1 MNKVKRSLY
10 ILLMLTLLLT
20 LCACG
25 GTKAEPEKPVR
36 ETPAATPAET
46 TREPTPEPVV
56 TEQEA
61 NAGEY
66 TFLCARFSAAY
77 MDRMYELG
85 GAGSDLP
92 DQYVAMPDMVGETV
106 TLEAD
111 GSGYLYWG
119 DNNQGPIDWWKMD
132 GDALQFQAGVAV
144 IDGTIADGLMTLTI
158 DDGFSALFAAPG
170 ADTSG
175 VEPITLGEF
184 ASMLRG
190 PEPAASVPAELPVEG
205 EYELFAVEYEGAL
218 VYSADLGVSST
229 LTLADGGTG
238 RMTSDNETMDITV
251 WTLEGEALTITLADG
266 DSAGGKLHGGV
277 IELDIYG
284 TGYMI
289 FFYAKE
295 GADLSGYAPMTMEE
309 YQSKPESLLYALWAG
324 LDLNA
329 GIHLNYDMHT
339 DYMDA
344 DQSYDVHGKDGVY
357 YSRRTTRVSG
367 FENTVVTFFRD
378 GTAYNLYPDDM
389 TGIIAT
395 TTTSSYIAE
404 NIMLMDHLLS
414 DIRGYALRKD
424 YTTQTQEIEG
434 VSYTVELFPETDST
448 AQAAFYFRDD
458 GRLVYCLKGAPVVE
472 TVAEIGE
479 TVYTVYTID
488 DAVNEALF
496 DISGYTIK

>member
-1 MNKVKRSLY
+1 
-10 ILLMLTLLLT
+10 
-20 LCACG
+20 
-25 GTKAEPEKPVR
+25 
-36 ETPAATPAET
+36 
-46 TREPTPEPVV
+46 
-56 TEQEA
+56 
-61 NAGEY
+61 
-66 TFLCARFSAAY
+66 
-77 MDRMYELG
+77 
-85 GAGSDLP
+85 
-92 DQYVAMPDMVGETV
+92 
-106 TLEAD
+106 
-111 GSGYLYWG
+111 
-119 DNNQGPIDWWKMD
+119 
-132 GDALQFQAGVAV
+132 
-144 IDGTIADGLMTLTI
+144 
-158 DDGFSALFAAPG
+158 
-170 ADTSG
+170 
-175 VEPITLGEF
+175 
-184 ASMLRG
+184 
-190 PEPAASVPAELPVEG
+190 
-205 EYELFAVEYEGAL
+205 
-218 VYSADLGVSST
+218 
-229 LTLADGGTG
+229 
-238 RMTSDNETMDITV
+238 
-251 WTLEGEALTITLADG
+251 
-266 DSAGGKLHGGV
+266 
-277 IELDIYG
+277 
-284 TGYMI
+284 
-289 FFYAKE
+289 
-295 GADLSGYAPMTMEE
+295 
-309 YQSKPESLLYALWAG
+309 
-324 LDLNA
+324 
-329 GIHLNYDMHT
+329 MHT

-434 VSYTVELFPETDST
+434 VSYTVELFPEVDST

>member
-66 TFLCARFSAAY
+66 TFLCARFSADY

-85 GAGSDLP
+85 SAGSDLP

-229 LTLADGGTG
+229 LTLAEGGTG
-238 RMTSDNETMDITV
+238 RMTSNDEAMDITV

-266 DSAGGKLHGGV
+266 SSAGSKLHGGV

-309 YQSKPESLLYALWAG
+309 YRAKPDSMLYALWESLDADAG
-324 LDLNA
+324 V
-329 GIHLNYDMHT
+329 HLKYNMHT

-344 DQSYDVHGKDGVY
+344 DQSFDVHGKDGVY

-367 FENTVVTFFRD
+367 YEDTLVTFFRD
-378 GTAYNLYPDDM
+378 GTAYNLYPEDM
-389 TGIIAT
+389 TGIVVT
-395 TTTSSYIAE
+395 KTSSSAVTE
-404 NIMLMDHLLS
+404 NTMLMDNLFSEIHS
-414 DIRGYALRKD
+414 YAPRKD
-424 YTTQTQEIEG
+424 YTTETRELDG
-434 VSYTVELFPETDST
+434 VSYTAELFPATGYT
-448 AQAAFYFRDD
+448 AEAAFYFGDD
-458 GRLVYCLKGAPVVE
+458 GRLAFCFKGAPVIK
-472 TVAEIGE
+472 TAAEIGE
-479 TVYTVYTID
+479 TVYTVYAID
-488 DAVNEALF
+488 EAVDEALF
-496 DISGYTIK
+496 DISGYAIG

>member
-1 MNKVKRSLY
+1 MKKVKRSVC
-10 ILLMLTLLLT
+10 ILLVLTLLLT

-25 GTKAEPEKPVR
+25 GATAEPEKPAAETPA
-36 ETPAATPAET
+36 ETPAAMPIT
-46 TREPTPEPVV
+46 TPEPAG
-56 TEQEA
+56 TELEA
-61 NAGEY
+61 YAGEY
-66 TFLCARFSAAY
+66 SFLCASFSAAY

-92 DQYVAMPDMVGETV
+92 DQYVAMPDMAGQTV
-106 TLEAD
+106 TLEPD
-111 GSGYLYWG
+111 GTGYLYWG

-158 DDGFSALFAAPG
+158 DDGFATLFAAPG
-170 ADTSG
+170 ADSSG
-175 VEPITLGEF
+175 VKPITLGEF
-184 ASMLRG
+184 ASLLRG
-190 PEPAASVPAELPVEG
+190 SEPAASVPAELPVEG
-205 EYELFAVEYEGAL
+205 KYELFAVEMEGAL

-229 LTLADGGTG
+229 LTLAEGGTG
-238 RMTSDNETMDITV
+238 RMTSNDEAMDITV

-266 DSAGGKLHGGV
+266 SSAGSKLHGGV

-309 YQSKPESLLYALWAG
+309 YRAKPDSMLYALWAG

-329 GIHLNYDMHT
+329 GVHLNYDMHT
-339 DYMDA
+339 DYLDA
-344 DQSYDVHGKDGVY
+344 DQSYDVHVKDGVY
-357 YSRRTTRVSG
+357 YSRRTTQVSG
-367 FENTVVTFFRD
+367 FENTMVTFFRD

-395 TTTSSYIAE
+395 TTSSSYIAE

-414 DIRGYALRKD
+414 DIRSYALRKD

-434 VSYTVELFPETDST
+434 VSYTVELFPETAST

-472 TVAEIGE
+472 TAVEIGE
-479 TVYTVYTID
+479 TVFTVYTID
-488 DAVNEALF
+488 GAVDEALF
-496 DISGYTIK
+496 DISGYTIN